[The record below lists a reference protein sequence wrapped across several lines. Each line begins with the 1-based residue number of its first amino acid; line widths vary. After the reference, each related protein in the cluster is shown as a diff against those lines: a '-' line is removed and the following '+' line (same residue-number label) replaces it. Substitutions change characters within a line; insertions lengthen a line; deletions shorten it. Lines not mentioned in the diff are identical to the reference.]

1 MWNKVSQTLQVKLSR
16 TVTEPYTC
24 RTHCYKPCPQKRA
37 KLREDLDLKRYE
49 TPSESEGGSD
59 ADRGVPGRGVRVFKD
74 DEAVTTVTVTSVF
87 LNSDE

>member
-1 MWNKVSQTLQVKLSR
+1 L
-16 TVTEPYTC
+16 
-24 RTHCYKPCPQKRA
+24 QKRA

-49 TPSESEGGSD
+49 TPSDSEGVSED
-59 ADRGVPGRGVRVFKD
+59 EEGVPGRGVRVFKN